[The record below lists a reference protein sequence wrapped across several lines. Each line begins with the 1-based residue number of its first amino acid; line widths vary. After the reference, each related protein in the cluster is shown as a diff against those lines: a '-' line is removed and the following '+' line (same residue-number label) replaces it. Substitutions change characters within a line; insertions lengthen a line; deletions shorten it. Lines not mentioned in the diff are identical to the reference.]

1 LIPAVFGIPSTFV
14 KDRLALLHGTSR
26 SRGRLPIVSTLLLP
40 MLLVPLVPSTANAHS
55 ETGTVGGFLSGFL
68 HPLTGLDHVVAMVA
82 VGLWG
87 AFLGAPAIWIL
98 PLIFPVV
105 MALGGALGILGVPMP
120 GIETGIALSGVTLG
134 LMVAFCRQAP
144 VENCRSHRSPFC
156 HFSWSCAWHGAARS
170 RKCAHLCRRVR
181 DRNRFAAPKRNRTWS
196 PGALAV
202 GKNRREM
209 RRCRRCCCRLRVSVQ
224 FPVTMRRY
232 KGQLRLLL
240 ATFVL

>member
-1 LIPAVFGIPSTFV
+1 MDITAHVDPPIAAGASSKLTPPVFGIPSTFV

-40 MLLVPLVPSTANAHS
+40 MLLVLLVPSTANAHS

-105 MALGGALGILGVPMP
+105 MALGGALGIPGVRMP
-120 GIETGIALSGVTLG
+120 ASKRVLRFLALS
-134 LMVAFCRQAP
+134 
-144 VENCRSHRSPFC
+144 
-156 HFSWSCAWHGAARS
+156 
-170 RKCAHLCRRVR
+170 
-181 DRNRFAAPKRNRTWS
+181 
-196 PGALAV
+196 
-202 GKNRREM
+202 
-209 RRCRRCCCRLRVSVQ
+209 SV
-224 FPVTMRRY
+224 
-232 KGQLRLLL
+232 
-240 ATFVL
+240 